1 MNINRRRFVI
11 NSALA
16 LASLTSL
23 KNYAKTQHIVETG
36 LAQIFKGDFLI
47 GTAISNKT
55 LVENDTSML
64 SLISKEFN
72 AVTTENALKWSEVH
86 PEPDVWNFGPVD
98 RFVDFG
104 RSQKMSMIG
113 HTLTWHRQTPA
124 SLFSETIKQV
134 EHCNSCHSYQ
144 RATPKDELI
153 NRLQSHISLLMDR
166 YKQDIDTW
174 DVANEVVESDGEW
187 RKSDWYKILGPKFL
201 ELSFR
206 FAREAHPKACL
217 LYNDFHL
224 EKPKKFT
231 SIIQKLKTVQSSG
244 VKVDGVGIQCH
255 IKLDSESPAIE
266 EIETAI
272 IALHK
277 SGFRVHITE
286 LDIDVLPE
294 AWIHRGRHIDTFL
307 NKSELNPYKNGLP
320 TQISQKL
327 SARYRAVFDLF
338 IKHRDKIDRVALWG
352 TTDDESWKNGLPIA
366 GRTSYPLLF
375 DKNKLPKPAYYAVKE
390 LKRDKHVEA
399 NSTAYSKLK

>member
-1 MNINRRRFVI
+1 MSINRRYFVI
-11 NSALA
+11 KSALA
-16 LASLTSL
+16 AASLISL
-23 KNYAKTQHIVETG
+23 KNYAKIENVVESG
-36 LAQIFKGDFLI
+36 LAEIFNDDFLI

-55 LVENDTSML
+55 LVENDTAML

-86 PEPDVWNFGPVD
+86 PEPDVWNFQPVD

-104 RSQKMSMIG
+104 RSHKMSMIG

-124 SLFSETIKQV
+124 SLFSKTIKQV
-134 EHCNSCHSYQ
+134 EHCNSCHSFQ
-144 RATPKDELI
+144 RATSRDELI
-153 NRLQSHISLLMDR
+153 NRLQSHISVLMDR

-174 DVANEVVESDGEW
+174 DVANEVVENNGKW
-187 RKSDWYKILGPKFL
+187 RESDWYKILGPEFL

-206 FAREAHPKACL
+206 FAREAHPRGCL

-224 EKPKKFT
+224 EKPKKCD
-231 SIIQKLKTVQSSG
+231 SIIQKLKTIQNLG
-244 VKVDGVGIQCH
+244 IKVDGVGIQCH
-255 IKLDSESPAIE
+255 IKLDSGSPTIE

-272 IALHK
+272 IALYK

-294 AWIHRGRHIDTFL
+294 AWIHRGRHIDTL
-307 NKSELNPYKNGLP
+307 PNKSELNPYKNGLP
-320 TQISQKL
+320 DQISQKL

-352 TTDDESWKNGLPIA
+352 TTDDESWKNGLPVA

-375 DKNKLPKPAYYAVKE
+375 DRNKLPKPAYYAVKS
-390 LKRDKHVEA
+390 LK
-399 NSTAYSKLK
+399 S